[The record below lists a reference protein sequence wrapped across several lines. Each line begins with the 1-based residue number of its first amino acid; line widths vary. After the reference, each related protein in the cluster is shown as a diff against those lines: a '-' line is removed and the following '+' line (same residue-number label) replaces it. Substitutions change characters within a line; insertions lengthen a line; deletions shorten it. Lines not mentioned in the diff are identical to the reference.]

1 MEVLLRILRFTIAH
15 KRRLTLAYL
24 VSGGG
29 IAAYVALPKLFGS
42 AIDRVDMGLQTGTIS
57 DSAILQIALAITGLG
72 VVRGVLSFGQT
83 YLSESLAQEVVYNI
97 RNRFYD
103 HVQHLS
109 FAFHD
114 KQHTGNLM
122 SRAITDIEAIRMFV
136 NLTVVRAPYF
146 LLLIAT
152 VSVMMLH
159 LDLQLG
165 LIGLVL
171 LPFVLIFASIVR
183 VRMRFAW
190 LKVQATFGEL
200 NTILQENLSGVRVV
214 KAFGAS
220 DFEQK
225 KFDRNSS
232 KLSEQ
237 MFKAIQLEALNG
249 STVLTAFLVTI
260 GFVLLFG
267 GMRVIDGTLT
277 PGVLAQMIFF
287 LQLLSQPVRI
297 SGAIVNN
304 MARAM
309 SAGGRLFEIMNARS
323 DVEESNRALV
333 LPRVRGHVRF
343 HSVGFEYKPQTP
355 VITDLDLDIA
365 PGKIVA
371 LLGPPGSGKT
381 TIANLI
387 PRFYDVKRGRIT
399 IDGTDLRKA
408 TLKSLRANV
417 GMVQQDVFLFSDTIA
432 QNIAY
437 GRPEATMDEI
447 IHASEIAQLHEHI
460 ASLPDGYET
469 ILGERGITL
478 SGGQR
483 QRLSIARAI
492 LLDPPILILDDSTSS
507 VDSKTEYEI
516 RKAMETVMEGR
527 TTFVIAN
534 RLSTVHKADT
544 IVVLNAGTIVEQGAH
559 QELLAKGGLYR
570 EIYDLQL
577 RPQEEVMME
586 FDVSDDLVAE
596 KIV

>member
-15 KRRLTLAYL
+15 KWRLTLAYL
-24 VSGGG
+24 VSGAG
-29 IAAYVALPKLFGS
+29 IAAYVLLPKLFGS

-57 DSAILQIALAITGLG
+57 ESAILQIALAITGLG

-136 NLTVVRAPYF
+136 NLTIVRAPYF

-152 VSVMMLH
+152 VTVMMLQ

-165 LIGLVL
+165 LIGLGL
-171 LPFVLIFASIVR
+171 LPFVLVFASIVR

-200 NTILQENLSGVRVV
+200 NTILQENLTGVRVV
-214 KAFGAS
+214 KAFGSS

-225 KFDRNSS
+225 KFDRNSF
-232 KLSEQ
+232 KLSDE

-287 LQLLSQPVRI
+287 LQLLSNPVRI
-297 SGAIVNN
+297 SGSIVNN

-309 SAGGRLFEIMNARS
+309 SAGGRLFEIMSARS
-323 DVEESNRALV
+323 DVEESSRALV
-333 LPRVRGHVRF
+333 LPRARGHVRF

-355 VITDLDLDIA
+355 VITDLDLDVD

-387 PRFYDVKRGRIT
+387 PRFYDVKRGRVT

-447 IHASEIAQLHEHI
+447 IHAAEIAQLHQHI
-460 ASLPDGYET
+460 TTLPDGYET

-483 QRLSIARAI
+483 QRLSIARAV

-544 IVVLNAGTIVEQGAH
+544 IVVLNAGTIVEQGTH

-586 FDVSDDLVAE
+586 FDVSEDVVAE
-596 KIV
+596 KIA

>member
-1 MEVLLRILRFTIAH
+1 
-15 KRRLTLAYL
+15 
-24 VSGGG
+24 
-29 IAAYVALPKLFGS
+29 
-42 AIDRVDMGLQTGTIS
+42 MGLQTGTIS

-297 SGAIVNN
+297 SGAIVNL
-304 MARAM
+304 
-309 SAGGRLFEIMNARS
+309 S
-323 DVEESNRALV
+323 
-333 LPRVRGHVRF
+333 
-343 HSVGFEYKPQTP
+343 
-355 VITDLDLDIA
+355 
-365 PGKIVA
+365 
-371 LLGPPGSGKT
+371 
-381 TIANLI
+381 LI
-387 PRFYDVKRGRIT
+387 
-399 IDGTDLRKA
+399 
-408 TLKSLRANV
+408 
-417 GMVQQDVFLFSDTIA
+417 
-432 QNIAY
+432 
-437 GRPEATMDEI
+437 
-447 IHASEIAQLHEHI
+447 HI
-460 ASLPDGYET
+460 
-469 ILGERGITL
+469 
-478 SGGQR
+478 
-483 QRLSIARAI
+483 
-492 LLDPPILILDDSTSS
+492 
-507 VDSKTEYEI
+507 
-516 RKAMETVMEGR
+516 
-527 TTFVIAN
+527 
-534 RLSTVHKADT
+534 
-544 IVVLNAGTIVEQGAH
+544 
-559 QELLAKGGLYR
+559 
-570 EIYDLQL
+570 
-577 RPQEEVMME
+577 
-586 FDVSDDLVAE
+586 
-596 KIV
+596 

>member
-15 KRRLTLAYL
+15 KWRLTLAYL
-24 VSGGG
+24 VSGAG
-29 IAAYVALPKLFGS
+29 IAAYVLLPKLFGS

-57 DSAILQIALAITGLG
+57 ESAILQIALAITGLG

-136 NLTVVRAPYF
+136 NLTIVRAPYF

-152 VSVMMLH
+152 VTVMMLQ

-165 LIGLVL
+165 LIGLGL
-171 LPFVLIFASIVR
+171 LPFVLVFASIVR

-200 NTILQENLSGVRVV
+200 NTILQENLTGVRVV
-214 KAFGAS
+214 KAFGSS

-225 KFDRNSS
+225 KFDRNSF
-232 KLSEQ
+232 KLSDE

-287 LQLLSQPVRI
+287 LQLLSNPVRI
-297 SGAIVNN
+297 SGSIVNN

-323 DVEESNRALV
+323 DVEESSRALV
-333 LPRVRGHVRF
+333 LPRARGHVRF

-355 VITDLDLDIA
+355 VITDLDLDVD

-387 PRFYDVKRGRIT
+387 PRFYDVKRGRVT

-447 IHASEIAQLHEHI
+447 IHAAEIAQLHQHI
-460 ASLPDGYET
+460 TTLPDGYET

-483 QRLSIARAI
+483 QRLSIARAV

-544 IVVLNAGTIVEQGAH
+544 IVVLNAGTIVEQGTH

-586 FDVSDDLVAE
+586 FDVSEDVVAE
-596 KIV
+596 KIA

>member
-24 VSGGG
+24 VSGAG
-29 IAAYVALPKLFGS
+29 IAAYVLLPKLFGS

-57 DSAILQIALAITGLG
+57 ESAILQIALAITGLG

-114 KQHTGNLM
+114 KQHT
-122 SRAITDIEAIRMFV
+122 V

-152 VSVMMLH
+152 VSVMMLL

-165 LIGLVL
+165 LIGLGL

-200 NTILQENLSGVRVV
+200 NTILQENLTGVRVV

-225 KFDRNSS
+225 KFDRNSF

-387 PRFYDVKRGRIT
+387 PRFYDVKRGRVT

-417 GMVQQDVFLFSDTIA
+417 GMVQQDVFLFVDTIA

-447 IHASEIAQLHEHI
+447 IHASEVAQLHEHI

-559 QELLAKGGLYR
+559 KELLAKGGLYR

-596 KIV
+596 KIA

>member
-15 KRRLTLAYL
+15 KWRLTLAYL
-24 VSGGG
+24 VSGAG
-29 IAAYVALPKLFGS
+29 IAAYVLLPKLFGS

-57 DSAILQIALAITGLG
+57 ESAILQIALAITGLG
-72 VVRGVLSFGQT
+72 VVRGLLSFGQT

-103 HVQHLS
+103 HLQHLS

-136 NLTVVRAPYF
+136 NLTIVRAPYF

-165 LIGLVL
+165 LIGLGL

-200 NTILQENLSGVRVV
+200 NTILQENLTGVRVV

-225 KFDRNSS
+225 KFDRNSF

-267 GMRVIDGTLT
+267 GMRVLDGTLT

-323 DVEESNRALV
+323 DVEESSRALV
-333 LPRVRGHVRF
+333 LPRARGHVRF

-355 VITDLDLDIA
+355 VITDLDLDVD

-399 IDGTDLRKA
+399 IDGTDLRKT

-483 QRLSIARAI
+483 QRLSIARAV

-544 IVVLNAGTIVEQGAH
+544 IVVLNAGTIVEQGTH

-577 RPQEEVMME
+577 QPQEEVMME
-586 FDVSDDLVAE
+586 FDVSEDVVAE
-596 KIV
+596 KIS